1 MYIFHTQSSLAN
13 SILTVMSSVDIDLV
27 RSTQPQFS
35 DPNLPPETPHPH
47 RRLGPELK
55 VPGSTRHVQ
64 DSANQPQSSP
74 NAQRPDNAVSG
85 GQGRINP
92 PQVSRPPLRHG
103 LQKEPDGDN
112 KEAYGSH
119 EQGRGLPLQ
128 RRTTGKDC

>member
-55 VPGSTRHVQ
+55 VPGSTRHDQ
-64 DSANQPQSSP
+64 DSAISIPLNK
-74 NAQRPDNAVSG
+74 
-85 GQGRINP
+85 QG
-92 PQVSRPPLRHG
+92 
-103 LQKEPDGDN
+103 
-112 KEAYGSH
+112 
-119 EQGRGLPLQ
+119 
-128 RRTTGKDC
+128 